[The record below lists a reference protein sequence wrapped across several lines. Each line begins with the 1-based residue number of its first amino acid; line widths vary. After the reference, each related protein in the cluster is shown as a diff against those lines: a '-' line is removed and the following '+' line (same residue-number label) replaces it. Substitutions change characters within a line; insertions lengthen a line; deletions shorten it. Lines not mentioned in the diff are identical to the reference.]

1 MSSSPA
7 QSDWQTLDSYR
18 SSTLE
23 KISHLE
29 MSVPGQQPLAVL
41 GEDCHI
47 PDRRIHR
54 QSDEPAEEHIVLP
67 LHHRLT

>member
-1 MSSSPA
+1 
-7 QSDWQTLDSYR
+7 
-18 SSTLE
+18 
-23 KISHLE
+23 

-54 QSDEPAEEHIVLP
+54 QSDEPAEEQIVLP